1 MKKIDL
7 NCDMGE
13 SFGAWTMGMDGE
25 VIPHVTSANIACGYH
40 AGDAH
45 VMYKT
50 VTLARTTEWAW
61 APTRV
66 TPILSDSGGEIWIA
80 RPRRSAITSS
90 TRSAP

>member
-13 SFGAWTMGMDGE
+13 SFGAWTMGMDSE
-25 VIPHVTSANIACGYH
+25 VIQHVTSANIACGYH

-50 VTLARTTEWAW
+50 VKIAK
-61 APTRV
+61 
-66 TPILSDSGGEIWIA
+66 DHGEGIGA
-80 RPRRSAITSS
+80 HPG
-90 TRSAP
+90 